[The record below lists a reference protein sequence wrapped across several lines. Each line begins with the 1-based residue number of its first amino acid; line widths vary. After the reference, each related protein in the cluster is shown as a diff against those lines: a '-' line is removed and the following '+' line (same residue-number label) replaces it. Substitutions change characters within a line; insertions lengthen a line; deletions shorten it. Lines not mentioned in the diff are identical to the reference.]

1 MAVITISREL
11 GSLGTYIARQTAQK
25 MGCPLADKVIIER
38 ILQRVKYLQPGL
50 DPNREDEGRERWDMN
65 SPDMTTRLD
74 DVIQAIAVH
83 RDVVMLGRGSF
94 AILAHYADVLNVRI
108 QAPFDLRV
116 KRIMEKQHIIC
127 SEEVETLVK
136 ESDRVRSAFI
146 ESWYGVRWDS
156 AALFDLV
163 LDTGKIPVD
172 TAVSWLGALFP
183 ILKSVHEPDIP
194 TTNDIHPDGV
204 LFQAVEQVL
213 GGQQIAMK

>member
-11 GSLGTYIARQTAQK
+11 GSLGTYIARQTAQRLS
-25 MGCPLADKVIIER
+25 CPLADKVIIER
-38 ILQRVKYLQPGL
+38 ILQRVKHLQPNP
-50 DPNREDEGRERWDMN
+50 DPDREDEGWERWDLN
-65 SPDMTTRLD
+65 NPDMVSRLD
-74 DVIQAIAVH
+74 EVIQAIAA
-83 RDVVMLGRGSF
+83 RGDVVMLGRGSF

-127 SEEVETLVK
+127 SEEVETLVN

-172 TAVSWLGALFP
+172 TAVSWLAALFP
-183 ILKSVHEPDIP
+183 VLKSVHEPDVP
-194 TTNDIHPDGV
+194 TTHDIHPDGT

-213 GGQQIAMK
+213 GGQHIAIK